1 MSRPRIV
8 IVGAGVSGLCCA
20 LRLEELSLRPA
31 IIEAGPQVGGRVV
44 TERRSD
50 CLVDRGFQILLTAY
64 PEPRRWLDLARLR
77 LKAFP
82 PGAMVWD
89 GSRFRRVPHPLRHPM
104 QAAGA
109 FLSGTIGVRDA
120 FAVLPRLASALF
132 RRPSAPQ
139 VVGRSVDESLG
150 RAVRPAFRDSFL
162 RSFFGG
168 VFLDRSLGTD
178 LGQLDFCF
186 SMFASGDA
194 AVPSGGMAEIPR
206 QLAARLDPGSIRF
219 NARVTALRAGFVE
232 VSDGSREEAAAVVVA
247 TDHTAAGQLLGELAG
262 PQRPWQGTAM
272 AAFETAPEDA
282 RDGTLLLDGVGE
294 GPVNHA
300 CFISAV
306 APNYA
311 PPGRGLLYANVVE
324 PRWLAEPDESLLA
337 AVRGQMGR
345 WFGAAKVAAWSGRGL
360 VRVPRALPRQH
371 PEDLAAPRPMQVAPG
386 IFRCGDAVGDGSLN
400 GAMRS
405 GRLAADAV
413 AAWVSAGGG
422 AA

>member
-20 LRLEELSLRPA
+20 LRLAERSIDAA
-31 IIEAGPQVGGRVV
+31 IVEAGPQVGGRVV
-44 TERRSD
+44 TDRRED

-89 GSRFRRVPHPLRHPM
+89 GGRFRLVPHPLRHPLK
-104 QAAGA
+104 AIGA
-109 FLSGTIGVRDA
+109 FLSGTVGLRDGMA
-120 FAVLPRLASALF
+120 MLPRLWGSLF
-132 RRPSAPQ
+132 RRPEAPA
-139 VVGRSVDESLG
+139 VVGRSVAETVGL
-150 RAVRPAFRDSFL
+150 RVRPAFRDAFL

-206 QLAARLDPGSIRF
+206 QLAARIDPGSIRL
-219 NARVTALRAGFVE
+219 NARVVAVRPGVVE
-232 VSDGSREEAAAVVVA
+232 IADGSRERGDAVVVA
-247 TDHTAAGQLLGELAG
+247 TDHAVAAELLGERAG
-262 PQRPWQGTAM
+262 EARPWQATAM
-272 AAFETAPEDA
+272 AAFETAAEDA
-282 RDGTLLLDGVGE
+282 RDGMLHLDGTGE

-306 APNYA
+306 AANYA
-311 PPGRGLLYANVVE
+311 PPQRGLFYANVVD
-324 PRWLAEPDESLLA
+324 PRRLAESDDSLQSA
-337 AVRGQMGR
+337 IREQMGR
-345 WFGAAKVAAWSGRGL
+345 WFGAERVAGWRLRAL
-360 VRVPRALPRQH
+360 VRIPRALPRQH
-371 PEDLAAPRPMQVAPG
+371 PEDLASPRPLQVAPG
-386 IFRCGDAVGDGSLN
+386 LFRCGDAVGDGSLN

-405 GRLAADAV
+405 GRLAADA
-413 AAWVSAGGG
+413 AAEWLASGGSA
-422 AA
+422 